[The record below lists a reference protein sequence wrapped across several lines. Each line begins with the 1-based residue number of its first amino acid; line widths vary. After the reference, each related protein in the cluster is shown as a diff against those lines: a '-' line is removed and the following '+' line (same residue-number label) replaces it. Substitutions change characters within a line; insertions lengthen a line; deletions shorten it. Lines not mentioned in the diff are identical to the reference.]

1 MKNIDISDI
10 KEIGFEE
17 LFSIKIAVDK
27 PIVVG
32 QDEIVGRRQLIPIL
46 AGKVNGSNFKG
57 IVLPGGVDS
66 QIIRPDGKCELSA
79 RYAIQLDDGATIYIE
94 NNGVR
99 TVPTEYVE
107 DVKTGKF
114 VDPNVYY
121 FRTIPTFETYDAKYK
136 WMMNC
141 IFVCYATRLPE
152 NVLLK
157 FYKVN

>member
-1 MKNIDISDI
+1 MKNVEI
-10 KEIGFEE
+10 KEAGYEE
-17 LFSIKIAVDK
+17 IFTVTIVVDK

-32 QDEIVGRRQLIPIL
+32 QDDIVGRRQLIPIL
-46 AGKVNGSNFKG
+46 SGEVEGVGFNGK
-57 IVLPGGVDS
+57 VLPGGIDS

-94 NNGVR
+94 NNGIR
-99 TVPTEYVE
+99 TVPDKYVE
-107 DVKTGKF
+107 DVKMGKF
-114 VDPNVYY
+114 VDPNAYY
-121 FRTIPTFETYDAKYK
+121 FRTIPIFEIYNEKYR

-157 FYKVN
+157 FYKVI

>member
-1 MKNIDISDI
+1 MKNVEI
-10 KEIGFEE
+10 KEAGYEE
-17 LFSIKIAVDK
+17 VFTVTIVVDK

-32 QDEIVGRRQLIPIL
+32 QDDIVGRRQLIPIL
-46 AGKVNGSNFKG
+46 SGEVEGVGFNGK
-57 IVLPGGVDS
+57 VLPGGIDS

-94 NNGVR
+94 NNGIR
-99 TVPTEYVE
+99 TVPDKYVE
-107 DVKTGKF
+107 DVKMGKF

-121 FRTIPTFETYDAKYK
+121 FRTMPIFEIYNEKYR

-157 FYKVN
+157 FYKVI